1 MMSSES
7 QMGEDDQRYL
17 AYGKEMQDWQYGLM
31 VMSYMMRVLDVKDA
45 ILKMML
51 LDADSIN
58 IQEPLVV
65 IRDEKQQQYDYNQ
78 NRRIYWFYIIISLNY
93 IKYY

>member
-1 MMSSES
+1 
-7 QMGEDDQRYL
+7 
-17 AYGKEMQDWQYGLM
+17 
-31 VMSYMMRVLDVKDA
+31 
-45 ILKMML
+45 MML

-78 NRRIYWFYIIISLNY
+78 NRRIYWFQIIISLNY

>member
-78 NRRIYWFYIIISLNY
+78 NRRIYWF
-93 IKYY
+93 

>member
-31 VMSYMMRVLDVKDA
+31 VMLYMMRVLDVKDA
-45 ILKMML
+45 ILRMML

-78 NRRIYWFYIIISLNY
+78 NRRIY
-93 IKYY
+93 

>member
-1 MMSSES
+1 
-7 QMGEDDQRYL
+7 
-17 AYGKEMQDWQYGLM
+17 M

>member
-1 MMSSES
+1 
-7 QMGEDDQRYL
+7 MGEDDQRYL

-31 VMSYMMRVLDVKDA
+31 VMLYMMRVLDVKDA
-45 ILKMML
+45 ILRMML

-78 NRRIYWFYIIISLNY
+78 NRRIYWF
-93 IKYY
+93 